1 MYVCICRVD
10 SPDDSMLLGEV
21 VEEMADVDTNEK
33 TIEDVDVVETDEK
46 ADEDVDERADE
57 AVDVMESAEM
67 ADEDVNA
74 MDSEERCEEAEFG
87 IGAMDEMVMM
97 ERDDMSETVEIDGV
111 DVELGVETVEDV
123 GVFKPH
129 EADVSARV
137 CATVQEPTAIL
148 QPFVAK

>member
-67 ADEDVNA
+67 ADEDVDA

-97 ERDDMSETVEIDGV
+97 ER
-111 DVELGVETVEDV
+111 DV